1 MPISMVHK
9 GKYDLTSAIRTFTD
23 VNVIRSQLL
32 KIEASEDHAVIM
44 HNGVMR
50 GFSRSKEG
58 YGWIEDGVS
67 VTMSLALYN
76 CAVITVGT
84 KVPED
89 AVSVYGGPYG
99 NTYVYSVY
107 E

>member
-1 MPISMVHK
+1 MSILIMHK
-9 GKYDLTSAIRTFTD
+9 GRYDLTSARRAFTD
-23 VNVIRSQLL
+23 IGVMRSQLL
-32 KIEASEDHAVIM
+32 KVAASEDHAVIA

-50 GFSRSKEG
+50 GFYRSKKG

-67 VTMSLALYN
+67 VRESLVLCT
-76 CAVITVGT
+76 CAVITAGT

-89 AVSVYGGPYG
+89 ATSVYGGTYG
-99 NTYVYSVY
+99 NTYTYSVY